1 MNFDQMNLNQQAF
14 SQVDDSPAPDL
25 SVVAPCYNE
34 QDGLD
39 EVHRQ
44 VASVC
49 EQLGRP
55 YEIVLVND
63 GSTDHTWNKMLE
75 LASVDPHL
83 VCVKLS
89 RNHGH
94 QLALTAGLTICRGKR
109 ILIIDAD
116 LQDPPKLLPDM
127 LKLMDRGADVVYG
140 QRQRRAA
147 ESAFKMIT
155 AKLFYRVLERM
166 TDVAIPRDT
175 GDFRLISRRA
185 LNALLA
191 MPERHR
197 FIRGMVSWI
206 GFNQVPLL
214 YNRGARF
221 AGETKYPLRKMWR
234 LAVDAITGFSTKPL
248 RFANLAGF
256 LTSLLAFGL
265 VIFSIV
271 SYFQGKTIAGW
282 TSVIAVVALLSGT
295 QMFVLGILG
304 EYIGRLYEESKGRP
318 LFLIDQIIRAGSAIN
333 GDQMDWSQPE
343 KKATSPAPL
352 RPVSNKE
359 PIPEFNKYSSSYSR
373 LLDDPIRNRF
383 APDSCF
389 FFERK
394 WFLLRQFWE
403 HLGRDPLQAR
413 WLDFGCGKGD
423 LLRFGQNYFTEVVG
437 CDVADGMLQDC
448 TGLEVRRQESPLQI
462 PFADGSFDLI
472 TAACVYHHVDLRD
485 QPTVTKE
492 IMRVLKPDGIFCLVE
507 HNPFNPVTRLIVRRT
522 PVDANARLLT
532 ARTAKRLM
540 RGAGLHVLQTSYF
553 LYFPESLYRG
563 MLAWLENRLSWLPLG
578 GQYGVFA
585 QKNCA
590 RRSYR

>member
-1 MNFDQMNLNQQAF
+1 
-14 SQVDDSPAPDL
+14 
-25 SVVAPCYNE
+25 
-34 QDGLD
+34 
-39 EVHRQ
+39 
-44 VASVC
+44 
-49 EQLGRP
+49 
-55 YEIVLVND
+55 VLVND
-63 GSTDHTWNKMLE
+63 RSTDETWNKMLE
-75 LASVDPHL
+75 PTSADPHL

-89 RNHGH
+89 RNYGH
-94 QLALTAGLTICRGKR
+94 QLALTAGLSICRGKR

-147 ESAFKMIT
+147 ESAFKLMT

-175 GDFRLISRRA
+175 GDFRLMSRRA

-234 LAVDAITGFSTKPL
+234 LAVDAVTGFSTKPL

-265 VIFSIV
+265 VIYSIV
-271 SYFQGKTIAGW
+271 SYFEGKTIVGW
-282 TSVIAVVALLSGT
+282 TSVIAAVALLSGI

-333 GDQMDWSQPE
+333 GDQIDWSQPE

-359 PIPEFNKYSSSYSR
+359 SIPGFNKYSSS
-373 LLDDPIRNRF
+373 
-383 APDSCF
+383 
-389 FFERK
+389 
-394 WFLLRQFWE
+394 
-403 HLGRDPLQAR
+403 
-413 WLDFGCGKGD
+413 
-423 LLRFGQNYFTEVVG
+423 
-437 CDVADGMLQDC
+437 
-448 TGLEVRRQESPLQI
+448 
-462 PFADGSFDLI
+462 
-472 TAACVYHHVDLRD
+472 
-485 QPTVTKE
+485 
-492 IMRVLKPDGIFCLVE
+492 
-507 HNPFNPVTRLIVRRT
+507 
-522 PVDANARLLT
+522 
-532 ARTAKRLM
+532 
-540 RGAGLHVLQTSYF
+540 
-553 LYFPESLYRG
+553 
-563 MLAWLENRLSWLPLG
+563 
-578 GQYGVFA
+578 
-585 QKNCA
+585 
-590 RRSYR
+590 